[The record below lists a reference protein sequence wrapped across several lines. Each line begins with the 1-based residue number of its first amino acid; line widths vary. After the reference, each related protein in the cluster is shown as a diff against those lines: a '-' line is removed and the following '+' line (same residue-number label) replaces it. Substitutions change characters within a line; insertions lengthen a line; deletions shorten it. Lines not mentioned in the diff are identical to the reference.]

1 MIEVVLNTGSTV
13 RQGAVIKGG
22 RKMTDEY
29 VTESAY
35 CCLNP
40 KDMER
45 LGNPGRVKVISE
57 VGEVAV
63 YARTDEDVSEGE
75 AFIPRG
81 PWANTIIVDYT
92 PMGSGSPFYKGMKV
106 QVEAT
111 EEEVLDTGTLMERY
125 YLKRKHGV
133 KAGSGS

>member
-29 VTESAY
+29 VREAAY
-35 CCLNP
+35 CALNP

-45 LGNPGRVKVISE
+45 LESPAKVKVHTE
-57 VGEVAV
+57 VGEVTVNAKI
-63 YARTDEDVSEGE
+63 DEGVSEGH

-81 PWANTIIVDYT
+81 PWANTIISSDT
-92 PMGSGSPFYKGMKV
+92 KGSGSPYYKGMKAW
-106 QVEAT
+106 VEASY
-111 EEEVLDTGTLMERY
+111 EEILDTETLIKTY
-125 YLKRKHGV
+125 YLQGK
-133 KAGSGS
+133 